1 MAVRIQATLPPR
13 EAVHFLAGLMEVDR
27 TQVRADLEAGRP
39 ALAVTCGLLAGR
51 IRYERRDPNEQ
62 WLTRNQVL
70 QGRQGDCEDLAAAV
84 AAELHE
90 AYFANGWM
98 GASTKPIP
106 TLPRPPS
113 SPDSWLSTYSDET
126 HYGPQPVV
134 YKARPG
140 LFHVVVQVPGIGLVD
155 PSVAGGMRRE

>member
-1 MAVRIQATLPPR
+1 MAVQVRATLPPQ
-13 EAVHFLAGLMEVDR
+13 EAVNFLAGLMEVDR
-27 TQVRADLEAGRP
+27 KQARTDMEAGRQV
-39 ALAVTCGLLAGR
+39 LAVTCGLLQGR
-51 IRYERRDPNEQ
+51 IRYERRDPQEQ

-70 QGRQGDCEDLAAAV
+70 QLGQGDCEDLAAAV

-90 AYFANGWM
+90 AYFSKGWL
-98 GASTKPIP
+98 GADNRPMP
-106 TLPRPPS
+106 VLPKPPS
-113 SPDSWLSTYSDET
+113 NPSSWLTTYADQN

-140 LFHVVVQVPGIGLVD
+140 LYHVVVQLPGVGLVD